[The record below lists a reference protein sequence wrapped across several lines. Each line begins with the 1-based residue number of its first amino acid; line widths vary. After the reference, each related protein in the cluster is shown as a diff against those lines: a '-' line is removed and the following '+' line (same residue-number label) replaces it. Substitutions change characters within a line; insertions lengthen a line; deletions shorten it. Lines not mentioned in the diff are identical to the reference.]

1 LSNGADVAALQRLVD
16 RLRRRIAFIEGSRFW
31 QLRGLWLRARALV
44 GAVPSPNESQPISD
58 REFVEVMDAGDPYLR
73 WLFEHEPRES
83 DLARMREFAKLL
95 PGAPS
100 IAIVVDDRTPDAAA
114 ALAGA
119 RAQVY
124 PATTLIRTSEYSS
137 DAGEWA
143 RFNAA
148 LAASDADVI
157 AFCGAGLVLA
167 PHAAFEI
174 ALGFFSRPDL
184 DAAYGDWD
192 VLESSGA
199 RRDPSFGPDWS
210 PETFLASMYT
220 GPLIFYRREAVVRAG
235 GFRAGYG
242 AALHYDLALRV
253 FEATDRIAHRP
264 SILMHELRPQGG
276 AAPRSGDGA
285 DLAVIS
291 ALERRGERGWISPAG
306 CPGVRI
312 VRYEPVAQRVEVI
325 VATRDLAAMLE
336 RCLRSV
342 FERNAGPD
350 IRVTVVDNGS
360 IEPETA
366 ALLGGYA
373 AREPGRFRT
382 LRLDRPFNF
391 SSLMNEAVRATDA
404 PYLLFLNNDAEFIVD
419 GAIAAMLEY
428 AARPAIGAVGARLL
442 YPDGSLQHAGVVVGI
457 GGYAGHVYRGC
468 QPARAQSIAAVA
480 GPRNYSA
487 VTAACMMV
495 RREAFIAAGGYDEGL
510 AIEFNDVDLCL
521 KLAAAGLRN
530 VYLPHVVLRHDES
543 SSRGPTIPSS
553 AAAMRDRERFS
564 LRWGSNGYRDPCYNA
579 NLTLVS
585 EDAAIAG

>member
-1 LSNGADVAALQRLVD
+1 MRNSRSPSANSYARLSNGADVAALQRLVD

-31 QLRGLWLRARALV
+31 RLRELWMRARALL
-44 GAVPSPNESQPISD
+44 GAAPSPDEPQPVSS
-58 REFVEVMDAGDPYLR
+58 REFVEAMDGGDPYLR
-73 WLFEHEPRES
+73 WLFEHEPRAS
-83 DLARMREFAKLL
+83 DLGRMREFAALL

-100 IAIVVDDRTPDAAA
+100 IAIVVDDRTPHAKAAIA
-114 ALAGA
+114 SV
-119 RAQVY
+119 RSQVY
-124 PATTLIRTSEYSS
+124 PGATLLLTSACSS
-137 DAGEWA
+137 ERDDWA

-148 LAASDADVI
+148 LAASGADVI
-157 AFCGAGLVLA
+157 AFCEGGHVLA

-174 ALGFFSRPDL
+174 ALAFCAAPGL

-192 VLESSGA
+192 VLEPSGA
-199 RRDPSFGPDWS
+199 RSDPSFGPDWS

-220 GPLIFYRREAVVRAG
+220 GPVIFYRRDAVLGAG

-253 FEATDRIAHRP
+253 FESTNRVAHRP
-264 SILMHELRPQGG
+264 AILVHQLQSQS
-276 AAPRSGDGA
+276 AAVRSSGDEDRA
-285 DLAVIS
+285 AKA
-291 ALERRGERGWISPAG
+291 ALER
-306 CPGVRI
+306 
-312 VRYEPVAQRVEVI
+312 RVEVI
-325 VATRDLAAMLE
+325 VPTRDLAPMLE

-342 FERNAGPD
+342 FERNAGQE
-350 IRVTVVDNGS
+350 IRVTVIDNGS
-360 IEPETA
+360 TEPETA
-366 ALLGGYA
+366 ALLATYA
-373 AREPGRFRT
+373 EREPARFRT

-391 SSLMNEAVRATDA
+391 SSLMNDAVEATDA
-404 PYLLFLNNDAEFIVD
+404 PYLLFLNNDAQFTSD

-442 YPDGSLQHAGVVVGI
+442 YPDGSVQHAGVVVGI

-468 QPARAQSIAAVA
+468 DAARAQRLPAIA

-487 VTAACMMV
+487 VTAACMML
-495 RREAFIAAGGYDEGL
+495 RRDAFLAAGGFDAGL

-543 SSRGPTIPSS
+543 SSRGPTVPSS
-553 AAAMRDRERFS
+553 SAAMRDRERFS
-564 LRWGSNGYRDPCYNA
+564 RRWGSIGYRDPCYNP

-585 EDAAIAG
+585 EDASIAG